1 MSLKA
6 KLGKTHT
13 PSTDVAPQDA
23 ELEEDIDGIDVL
35 EVDVKVEGEEG
46 NITMERE
53 RWSKVWKFFQ
63 RLPIGSDGRERAQ
76 CKRCSKKYICETK
89 NGTGSLRNHINK
101 CPRRDEKDV
110 AQMLFAKSGGSMS
123 INSMVFKPERF
134 RELVSQAII
143 KHELPFK
150 FVEYEGI
157 REIFQYLNK
166 NVTTIT
172 RNTAKSDVKNLF
184 KREKVRLKNLLELHQ
199 GRVSLTSDL
208 WTSINTDGFL
218 CVTGH
223 FIDKEWKLQKRILN
237 FQYMPPPHNGVC
249 LTEKISSLISE
260 WGIEKKLFTITLDN
274 ASSND
279 TFVNLLKGHLCN
291 EGALRSNGD
300 YFHIRCCAHVLNLV
314 VQDGLKAI
322 DEGIVKLRESVK
334 YIKGSQVRKG
344 RFIDCVKYVNLNP
357 KKGLRQDVPT
367 RWNATYLMIESAIFY
382 RRAFFHLALS
392 DSSYLDCP
400 SNDEWNKLEKI
411 FRFLEVFYEVTC
423 IFSGNKYSTANL
435 YFPSVSM
442 VEKTL
447 REEMESSDRFM
458 KNMAKKMYE
467 KFSKYWSEYSMILAM
482 AAVLDPRYKLQY
494 VEFTYKK
501 LYGDSFAVHSD
512 RIREKLH
519 DLFSEYI
526 SDYSTEPP
534 VNCRSSATSTGD
546 TSKVVHKKK
555 SDTLLSKS
563 TQDML
568 KEFKDYESKEF
579 ALSQKSQLEMYL
591 DEPRSDIC
599 EDLDVLSFWK
609 AHQYRYPELASMA
622 RDILSILVSTVASES
637 AFSNGGRVLDQYRS
651 SLNHDIVEALI
662 CSKDWLFGIKG
673 DEELCLQELTDDI
686 MEDASRNNKHE
697 SMEA

>member
-1 MSLKA
+1 MKKA

-13 PSTDVAPQDA
+13 PSADVAPQDA

-76 CKRCSKKYICETK
+76 C
-89 NGTGSLRNHINK
+89 SLRNHINK
-101 CPRRDEKDV
+101 CPRRDEKD
-110 AQMLFAKSGGSMS
+110 
-123 INSMVFKPERF
+123 
-134 RELVSQAII
+134 LV
-143 KHELPFK
+143 
-150 FVEYEGI
+150 

-218 CVTGH
+218 CVTCH
-223 FIDKEWKLQKRILN
+223 FIDKEWKLQKRILI
-237 FQYMPPPHNGVC
+237 FQYMLPPHNGVC

-357 KKGLRQDVPT
+357 KKGLQQDVPT

-382 RRAFFHLALS
+382 CRAFFHLELS

-411 FRFLEVFYEVTC
+411 FRFLE
-423 IFSGNKYSTANL
+423 
-435 YFPSVSM
+435 
-442 VEKTL
+442 
-447 REEMESSDRFM
+447 
-458 KNMAKKMYE
+458 
-467 KFSKYWSEYSMILAM
+467 
-482 AAVLDPRYKLQY
+482 Y

-501 LYGDSFAVHSD
+501 LYGNSFAVHSD

-534 VNCRSSATSTGD
+534 VNCRSSATSTCD

-609 AHQYRYPELASMA
+609 AHQYRYPELTSMA

-637 AFSNGGRVLDQYRS
+637 AFSNGGRVLDQY
-651 SLNHDIVEALI
+651 
-662 CSKDWLFGIKG
+662 
-673 DEELCLQELTDDI
+673 
-686 MEDASRNNKHE
+686 
-697 SMEA
+697 